1 MLSRYGVSDYHVI
14 AISLNFRWGH
24 DSTSFQNEN
33 SCIGRASR
41 GFGYPPKNSAC
52 HPIPKIGAVAPNPT
66 KNYETRY
73 RTIADKNTIKNES
86 RRERDK
92 KISFWAT
99 DVERRKIK
107 KIIAK
112 SGLSQREYLLGAAL
126 GRTIYQVNE
135 LKPVL
140 AELKAVGRNLNQL
153 TVLSHQG
160 KITAVNLTEAVS
172 TLQKIYA
179 AINVLYDICDGVIA
193 SGTEADNDGDL

>member
-1 MLSRYGVSDYHVI
+1 MRRNIIDKLSNQG
-14 AISLNFRWGH
+14 
-24 DSTSFQNEN
+24 
-33 SCIGRASR
+33 
-41 GFGYPPKNSAC
+41 
-52 HPIPKIGAVAPNPT
+52 
-66 KNYETRY
+66 
-73 RTIADKNTIKNES
+73 
-86 RRERDK
+86 RERDK

-107 KIIAK
+107 KIIEK

-126 GRTIYQVNE
+126 GRTIYQVNK
-135 LKPVL
+135 LKPML

-179 AINVLYDICDGVIA
+179 AINVLYDICDGVIT
-193 SGTEADNDGDL
+193 SGSEVSDDGNL

>member
-1 MLSRYGVSDYHVI
+1 MRRNIIDKLSNQG
-14 AISLNFRWGH
+14 
-24 DSTSFQNEN
+24 
-33 SCIGRASR
+33 
-41 GFGYPPKNSAC
+41 
-52 HPIPKIGAVAPNPT
+52 
-66 KNYETRY
+66 
-73 RTIADKNTIKNES
+73 
-86 RRERDK
+86 RERDK

-153 TVLSHQG
+153 TGLSHQG

-179 AINVLYDICDGVIA
+179 AINVLYDICDGVIT
-193 SGTEADNDGDL
+193 SGSEVSDDGNL

>member
-1 MLSRYGVSDYHVI
+1 MRRNIIDKLSNQG
-14 AISLNFRWGH
+14 
-24 DSTSFQNEN
+24 
-33 SCIGRASR
+33 
-41 GFGYPPKNSAC
+41 
-52 HPIPKIGAVAPNPT
+52 
-66 KNYETRY
+66 
-73 RTIADKNTIKNES
+73 
-86 RRERDK
+86 RERDK

-179 AINVLYDICDGVIA
+179 AINVLYDICDGVIT
-193 SGTEADNDGDL
+193 SGSEVSDDGNL

>member
-1 MLSRYGVSDYHVI
+1 MRRNIIDKLSNQG
-14 AISLNFRWGH
+14 
-24 DSTSFQNEN
+24 
-33 SCIGRASR
+33 
-41 GFGYPPKNSAC
+41 
-52 HPIPKIGAVAPNPT
+52 
-66 KNYETRY
+66 
-73 RTIADKNTIKNES
+73 
-86 RRERDK
+86 RERDK

-140 AELKAVGRNLNQL
+140 SELKAVGRNLNQL

-160 KITAVNLTEAVS
+160 NISTVNLAEAVD

-179 AINVLYDICDGVIA
+179 AINVLYDICDGVIT
-193 SGTEADNDGDL
+193 SGSEVSDDGDL

>member
-1 MLSRYGVSDYHVI
+1 MLKQGKQRVWVP
-14 AISLNFRWGH
+14 A
-24 DSTSFQNEN
+24 EN
-33 SCIGRASR
+33 
-41 GFGYPPKNSAC
+41 PAC
-52 HPIPKIGAVAPNPT
+52 HPNPNIGAVAPNPT

-73 RTIADKNTIKNES
+73 RTIADKNTKSTES
-86 RRERDK
+86 HRERNR
-92 KISFWAT
+92 KISFWASET
-99 DVERRKIK
+99 ERRKIK

-140 AELKAVGRNLNQL
+140 AELKAIGRNLNQL

-160 KITAVNLTEAVS
+160 KIYTVNLTDAVK

-193 SGTEADNDGDL
+193 SGKGGDDDGDL

>member
-1 MLSRYGVSDYHVI
+1 MRRNIIDKLSNQG
-14 AISLNFRWGH
+14 
-24 DSTSFQNEN
+24 
-33 SCIGRASR
+33 
-41 GFGYPPKNSAC
+41 
-52 HPIPKIGAVAPNPT
+52 
-66 KNYETRY
+66 
-73 RTIADKNTIKNES
+73 
-86 RRERDK
+86 RERDK

-160 KITAVNLTEAVS
+160 NISTVNLAEAVDI
-172 TLQKIYA
+172 LQKVYA
-179 AINVLYDICDGVIA
+179 AINVLYDICDGVITSGSEA
-193 SGTEADNDGDL
+193 SDDSNL